1 MSVSVDQTLHRVEIS
16 TTPPAVVTV
25 STDIVTV
32 TAVAEQG
39 PPGPPGASSGSLN
52 SIIAGDGLDG
62 GGSLASGNVTISVDS
77 SVARV
82 GGVLWLDE
90 SNNRVGINQTDP
102 KVALHVGGVGLGD
115 YTLVTSS
122 TTPNQIADEWS
133 ALDFRSAKYQIQTY
147 SASTGRYEVSELL
160 MIHNGSQV
168 FLTEYA
174 VISEV
179 DRLTTFNSLLIN
191 NQVRLLCTPT
201 YAVNTIKVFR
211 TLIGI

>member
-1 MSVSVDQTLHRVEIS
+1 MSVTVDQPLHKVEIS
-16 TTPPAVVTV
+16 TTPPAVVTL

-39 PPGPPGASSGSLN
+39 PPGPPGSMSGAIDD
-52 SIIAGDGLDG
+52 IIAGDGLSG
-62 GGSLASGNVTISVDS
+62 GGNLGAGDVTLSVDS

-90 SNNRVGINQTDP
+90 SNNRVGINQLNP
-102 KVALHVGGVGLGD
+102 KVALHIGGVGIGD

-147 SASTGRYEVSELL
+147 SASTSRYEVSELL

-174 VISEV
+174 VVSEF
-179 DRLTTFNSLLIN
+179 DRLATFSALLIN
-191 NQVRLLCTPT
+191 NQIRLLCTPT

-211 TLIGI
+211 TVIGI